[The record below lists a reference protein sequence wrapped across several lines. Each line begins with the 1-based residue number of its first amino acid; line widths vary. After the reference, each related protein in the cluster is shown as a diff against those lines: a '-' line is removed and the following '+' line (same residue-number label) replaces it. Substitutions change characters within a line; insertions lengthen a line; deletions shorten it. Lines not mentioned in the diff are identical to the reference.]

1 MNRDEFLVKTAGIGI
16 DLPAEAPEKL
26 AVYMDLLI
34 RRNQEF
40 NLTAITDPEEIYEK
54 HFYDSLYPLTD
65 PRINGTVA
73 DVGTGA
79 GFPGVVFAI
88 ARSDLKVI
96 LIDPTAKR
104 CRFLEEIRKELKL
117 NNVTVVNQRAEEYV
131 KTKREQADVA
141 IARAVASLPVLAELC
156 VPLVKPG
163 GHFISMKG
171 TKGLEEYHQ
180 AEHAFQVLGIEH
192 SEIREYTL
200 PSGDGRTII
209 AAEKTRITPG
219 KYPRN
224 YGQIKKKPL

>member
-1 MNRDEFLVKTAGIGI
+1 MDRDEFLIKTAGIGI
-16 DLPAEAPEKL
+16 DLPADAPEKL

-54 HFYDSLYPLTD
+54 HFYDCLYPLTD
-65 PRINGTVA
+65 PRISGTVA

-79 GFPGVVFAI
+79 GFPGMVFAI
-88 ARSDLKVI
+88 VRSDLDVI
-96 LIDPTAKR
+96 LIEPTAKR
-104 CRFLEEIRKELKL
+104 CRFLDEIRQELKL

-156 VPLVKPG
+156 IPLVKPG
-163 GHFISMKG
+163 GCFISMKG
-171 TKGLEEYHQ
+171 TKGYEEYQQ
-180 AEHAFQVLGIEH
+180 AEHAFKVLGAERT
-192 SEIREYTL
+192 EIREYTL

-209 AAEKTRITPG
+209 TAGKTRITPG

>member
-1 MNRDEFLVKTAGIGI
+1 MDRDEFLVKAAGIGI
-16 DLPAEAPEKL
+16 DLPEEAPEKL

-65 PRINGTVA
+65 PRITGTVA

-79 GFPGVVFAI
+79 GFPGMVFAI
-88 ARSDLKVI
+88 VRKDLNVI
-96 LIDPTAKR
+96 LIEPTAKR
-104 CRFLEEIRKELKL
+104 CRFLEEVIQTLKL
-117 NNVTVVNQRAEEYV
+117 ANVTVVNQRAEEYV
-131 KTKREQADVA
+131 KTKREQADVV

-156 VPLVKPG
+156 IPLVKTG
-163 GHFISMKG
+163 GYFVSMKG
-171 TKGLEEYHQ
+171 TKGLEEYNQ
-180 AEHAFQVLGIEH
+180 AGHAFQILGIDH
-192 SEIREYTL
+192 SGIREYTL

-209 AAEKTRITPG
+209 TAEKNRLTPG